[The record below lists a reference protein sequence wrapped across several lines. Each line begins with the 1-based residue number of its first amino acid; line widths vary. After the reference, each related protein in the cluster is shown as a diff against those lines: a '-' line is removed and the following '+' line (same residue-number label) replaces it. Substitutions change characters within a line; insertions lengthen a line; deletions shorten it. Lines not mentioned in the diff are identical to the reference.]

1 MYLIIIGLVAGAYI
15 MIFYDILKDMIKL
28 EPLEIV
34 FNADVIG
41 VKVIAGVIAVGIGL
55 VSTYFLA
62 WKKI

>member
-1 MYLIIIGLVAGAYI
+1 VAGAYI